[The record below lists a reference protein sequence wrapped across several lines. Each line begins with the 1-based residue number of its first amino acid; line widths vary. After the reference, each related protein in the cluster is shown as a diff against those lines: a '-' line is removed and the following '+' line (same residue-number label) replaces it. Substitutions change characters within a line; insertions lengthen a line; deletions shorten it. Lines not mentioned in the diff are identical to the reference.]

1 MTKRGYIISDFP
13 LYVGSLQLGSTV
25 SLTDLDLDLDLIVQG
40 EHGSMRGQLY
50 REEKKNKQEWKIKI
64 VHKIRLIL
72 CKICIIR
79 VFEAVYCATFTQFRR

>member
-1 MTKRGYIISDFP
+1 MGMNTKGE
-13 LYVGSLQLGSTV
+13 
-25 SLTDLDLDLDLIVQG
+25 LDLDLDLIVQG

-50 REEKKNKQEWKIKI
+50 RRKKNKQEWKIKN

-79 VFEAVYCATFTQFRR
+79 VFEAVYCPTFTQFRR